1 MPPPRDPST
10 RGSVRNPADIDSGQY
25 DEQKI
30 WQRYFD
36 NWNQQF
42 RPQPHFGVGPGA
54 SATGQSGLAHTS
66 PETLAPI
73 GTTGSTAG
81 LGVSPGAAGLGG
93 AGGAAG
99 SISGAGAGGA
109 GFWGKVG
116 SMAGGNYGQW
126 INTGIGAI
134 GSYLDSKAAQNASK
148 NAGKV
153 DLWSEENPW
162 GPSVDYRTAGM
173 EQALAALRNQSAGGA
188 APGGRGGG
196 GGAVG
201 VVLLTNGGTR
211 SRARPE
217 TPMRSWRICV
227 VAAKVDT
234 RSTVPR
240 ISSRRD
246 CSRDRART
254 RCAAHKC

>member
-10 RGSVRNPADIDSGQY
+10 GGSVRNPADIDSGQY

-42 RPQPHFGVGPGA
+42 RPQTHFGVGPGA
-54 SATGQSGLAHTS
+54 SATGQSGRAHTI

-81 LGVSPGAAGLGG
+81 LGVSPRAAGLGG

-134 GSYLDSKAAQNASK
+134 GSYLDSQAAQNASK
-148 NAGKV
+148 NARRV
-153 DLWSEENPW
+153 ELWSEENPW

-196 GGAVG
+196 GGWGGAADHWWNALQGATGNTDALLEDLRRRGEGGHALYGPANQFTAGLLSGQGPDAVC
-201 VVLLTNGGTR
+201 
-211 SRARPE
+211 RAQVR
-217 TPMRSWRICV
+217 
-227 VAAKVDT
+227 
-234 RSTVPR
+234 
-240 ISSRRD
+240 
-246 CSRDRART
+246 
-254 RCAAHKC
+254 